1 MKLPFV
7 NRGEYLLVCMER
19 DGLAIEA
26 EILKRELDK
35 ASKVELANE
44 LMRKT
49 LRSEVQR
56 LEEQCSELKRKYADE
71 VQKRYIITTRCEQL
85 EDEIETLE
93 EKLNEHI

>member
-1 MKLPFV
+1 MKSPFV
-7 NRGEYLLVCMER
+7 SRDEYLAVCIER

-26 EILKRELDK
+26 KRLKYELDK
-35 ASKVELANE
+35 VSKVELADE

-49 LRSEVQR
+49 LQCDVQR

-71 VQKRYIITTRCEQL
+71 VQKRYIIAMRCEQL

-93 EKLNEHI
+93 EKLNEHV